1 MRKNGLINPAVP
13 FSAQGYLRHRGLPLL
28 CILVIILFTASCT
41 EKSDTPPATPPPEG
55 VSHSPI
61 ISADRDI
68 KRLRETVSKEPADL
82 NALIELGNLL
92 MDNGRF
98 REAIKI
104 YEKILVRNPE
114 NVNVR
119 VDLGTCYRN
128 SGDPERAAGAYRK
141 ALSYDPKNLYAHRNL
156 GIVLAYDLGRTG
168 EAITEFKAYLELSP
182 DVSDTRKV
190 KQAIR
195 ELKERS

>member
-13 FSAQGYLRHRGLPLL
+13 FPAQGYLRHKGFTLL
-28 CILVIILFTASCT
+28 CILVIILFVASCT
-41 EKSDTPPATPPPEG
+41 EKSDTPPATSPSVG
-55 VSHSPI
+55 ISHSS
-61 ISADRDI
+61 ISVDRDI
-68 KRLRETVSKEPADL
+68 KRLRKTVSKEPADL
-82 NALIELGNLL
+82 NALIKLGNLL

-104 YEKILVRNPE
+104 YEKILVRTPE

-128 SGDPERAAGAYRK
+128 SGDPERAAGEYRK

-156 GIVLAYDLGRTG
+156 GIVLAYDLGRTA
-168 EAITEFKAYLELSP
+168 EAITEFEAYLKLSP
-182 DVSDTRKV
+182 DASDTRQV

-195 ELKERS
+195 ELKEGS